1 MTPDGPIFARCGDWR
16 SCIVLLLGVYICLI
30 QQSVAARPNEMVRF
44 DIAAQPIIQ
53 ALDQYSAVTGREVFY
68 DGALATGRRSNS
80 VRGMFAPDVALRE
93 LLVGTGLAAKA
104 TGDNSFTL
112 KSAAPARV
120 GSTAF
125 QSYFADVQ
133 TKVSHALCARAE
145 TRPADHDR
153 LVRIWVAANGAVE
166 QAQLVDL
173 SDAQATAPGMG
184 EAALRGLPVGAPP
197 AGMPQP
203 VVMAILA
210 GASSA
215 CSESV
220 TGVR

>member
-1 MTPDGPIFARCGDWR
+1 
-16 SCIVLLLGVYICLI
+16 VLLLGVYICLI
-30 QQSVAARPNEMVRF
+30 EQSGAAHPNEMVRF

-53 ALDQYSAVTGREVFY
+53 ALDRYSAVTGREVFY

-93 LLVGTGLAAKA
+93 LLAGTGLTAKA

-120 GSTAF
+120 ASTAF

-153 LVRIWVAANGAVE
+153 LVRIWVAASGAVE

-173 SDAQATAPGMG
+173 SDAQVTAPSMG

-210 GASSA
+210 GTPSA
-215 CSESV
+215 CSEFV